1 MGELKLYSVTDD
13 YISFLQSMY
22 SNVYSNKQESR
33 THTRK
38 YIGVAFRSGK
48 YNYYVP
54 LSSPKRSDYQFAGG
68 KLVIKKSIVPIIR
81 IVVKNARRERELK
94 GTLRISH
101 MIPVPVSEFIKYD
114 LDNEKDIKY
123 KELVSDEMI
132 YIRKNRHRI
141 IQNAEEVYHQKIHQD
156 ESAKYIKTALDFEWL
171 EILCDMFVKKKTRCQ
186 QRLSYYFRNYKR
198 ICVCEAYS

>member
-33 THTRK
+33 THTR
-38 YIGVAFRSGK
+38 
-48 YNYYVP
+48 
-54 LSSPKRSDYQFAGG
+54 
-68 KLVIKKSIVPIIR
+68 
-81 IVVKNARRERELK
+81 
-94 GTLRISH
+94 
-101 MIPVPVSEFIKYD
+101 
-114 LDNEKDIKY
+114 KY

-198 ICVCEAYS
+198 NLLHEL